1 MKEFLSVLPHTFIPL
16 FVAIDLFWLI
26 PLFMGLTAE
35 VEDARRK
42 SIVMQSVL
50 TALGASVAFVA
61 VGEFIFGVIGIT
73 TDDFKVAGGI
83 LLLVIAVNDIMG
95 GQERTRGLQETLGVV
110 PIGVPLIVGPAVL
123 TTILVLTEHYGVLA
137 TLTGLILNLALVW
150 VGLLGAAR
158 IIKYVGFKGIIAL
171 SKIMA
176 ILLAGIAVMM
186 IRLGVEGLLGF

>member
-1 MKEFLSVLPHTFIPL
+1 MKEFLVALPHTFIPL

-26 PLFMGLTAE
+26 PLFLGLTAE

-42 SIVMQSVL
+42 SIVTQSVL
-50 TALGASVAFVA
+50 TALAASVAFVA
-61 VGEFIFGVIGIT
+61 VGELIFGVIGIT
-73 TDDFKVAGGI
+73 AHDFKVAGGI

-95 GQERTRGLQETLGVV
+95 GQERSRGPQETLGVA

-137 TLTGLILNLALVW
+137 TVAGLVLNLALVW
-150 VGLLGAAR
+150 AGLMGATKIIRFVGL
-158 IIKYVGFKGIIAL
+158 KGIIAL

-176 ILLAGIAVMM
+176 ILLAAIAVMM
-186 IRLGVEGLLGF
+186 IRLGVEGLLGP